1 MLKEELVESI
11 LGIKVQCECDITSW
25 LHFVGA
31 LTVLQQFTKNMELR
45 EPFKSLA
52 SSKSRKDAL
61 LHAGEKFLL
70 FLHGFLKI
78 KTLDEGTDWKHG
90 KISLLIH
97 HAIKPELL
105 EHILHLSYQLSD
117 WKEDNLCFR
126 LEMKNGR
133 KRDDVH

>member
-1 MLKEELVESI
+1 M
-11 LGIKVQCECDITSW
+11 
-25 LHFVGA
+25 HFVGA

-45 EPFKSLA
+45 EPFKILA

-97 HAIKPELL
+97 HELL

-126 LEMKNGR
+126 LEMENDR